1 MCKKSRVTTPGP
13 NERNYHIFYQLA
25 RSSWASK
32 FGMDYGPEAFTYCA
46 SSGCL
51 NVEGMDD
58 EAEFEDVLLAFSKRE
73 SQREEEE
80 KIIYTYSFIVC
91 LFVCAK
97 HTGEFV
103 WCIFVLFARGLIL

>member
-1 MCKKSRVTTPGP
+1 VTTPGP

-25 RSSWASK
+25 RSSWSSK

-80 KIIYTYSFIVC
+80 EEEEEIIYTYSFMFICVLYIRIC
-91 LFVCAK
+91 LV
-97 HTGEFV
+97 H
-103 WCIFVLFARGLIL
+103 FVLFAR